1 MYSKIMLITGVILLF
16 FLFCQWKIFV
26 KAGEKGWA
34 AIIPFY
40 SSYVLSKITFGNG
53 WMFLLSF
60 VPIANVIFVILQNL
74 KLAKAFGKGTGY
86 GIGLIFLPII
96 FFPMLALG
104 NSTTKGKDPMFG
116 TVENDIDSMQVS
128 EAQGSFDGNIPYSGR
143 EERTGNKLKGP
154 GLLFFLNPKNL
165 RYELKRCGFE
175 ITTTDYVK
183 FLMICFAALVGFA
196 FLFKLKIQYIAIL
209 AIAVAVFIP
218 SIFFLQY
225 KNLYEAAKFEEV
237 TVYMEQMLYSF
248 KKHPKILSSLQDTL
262 VLFENDEQSTF
273 RELIQKAIEH
283 IQTGQTTGNIYREAF
298 GIIEEEYGCK
308 RLYKIHDFMI
318 HVEEAGGQSADSVE
332 ILLLDRNLWMDRIYQ
347 LIQDKQKV
355 KVNVAIAIGLSLV
368 IVGMTTYMLP
378 SSMGVTDSIPS
389 QIVTTVSLFFDFVI
403 YYVVQR
409 ILSKSLLAADQD
421 TSFEEIRKSYN
432 FVMHTDFNKYKKK
445 YQILGLLFVIAAIPI
460 YLFVG
465 IKQALLVVVMG
476 ILVYS
481 QPGRKRK
488 ASKKRVTK
496 EIEKAF
502 PEWLLALSLQLQSDN
517 VHVSIAI
524 TIPDAPM
531 VLREE
536 LEKFQDGIEKHPESI
551 APYADFMKDF
561 HLSDIQS
568 TMKMLYALSAFG
580 SDDAQS
586 QIRTLVERNTKI
598 MDRGE
603 KMKMEDQLAGVSFAM
618 LLPMLTAVAKM
629 MTDMIVMMISL
640 LGNLTINM

>member
-1 MYSKIMLITGVILLF
+1 
-16 FLFCQWKIFV
+16 
-26 KAGEKGWA
+26 
-34 AIIPFY
+34 
-40 SSYVLSKITFGNG
+40 
-53 WMFLLSF
+53 MFLLSF

-104 NSTTKGKDPMFG
+104 NSEKKTDDVMSMFG
-116 TVENDIDSMQVS
+116 KYEDDSFAVKA
-128 EAQGSFDGNIPYSGR
+128 ESFDENFPYSGR
-143 EERTGNKLKGP
+143 EERTGYKFKGP

-196 FLFKLKIQYIAIL
+196 FVFKLKIQYIAIL

-347 LIQDKQKV
+347 LIQDKQNV
-355 KVNVAIAIGLSLV
+355 KV
-368 IVGMTTYMLP
+368 
-378 SSMGVTDSIPS
+378 
-389 QIVTTVSLFFDFVI
+389 
-403 YYVVQR
+403 YV
-409 ILSKSLLAADQD
+409 
-421 TSFEEIRKSYN
+421 
-432 FVMHTDFNKYKKK
+432 KK
-445 YQILGLLFVIAAIPI
+445 
-460 YLFVG
+460 
-465 IKQALLVVVMG
+465 
-476 ILVYS
+476 
-481 QPGRKRK
+481 
-488 ASKKRVTK
+488 
-496 EIEKAF
+496 
-502 PEWLLALSLQLQSDN
+502 
-517 VHVSIAI
+517 
-524 TIPDAPM
+524 
-531 VLREE
+531 
-536 LEKFQDGIEKHPESI
+536 
-551 APYADFMKDF
+551 
-561 HLSDIQS
+561 
-568 TMKMLYALSAFG
+568 
-580 SDDAQS
+580 
-586 QIRTLVERNTKI
+586 
-598 MDRGE
+598 
-603 KMKMEDQLAGVSFAM
+603 
-618 LLPMLTAVAKM
+618 
-629 MTDMIVMMISL
+629 
-640 LGNLTINM
+640 